1 MKKLLTDNSYSA
13 PLLFEGAK
21 TETKFSGPLA
31 ENKSGSCA
39 QKSKAQ
45 DSGYTII
52 ESLVAMIVVSVL
64 MIAIAPVMAFSV
76 AIRVQARRTELAAM
90 AGRSYIDGLRSG
102 TIASSGGTIK
112 GFPTKSTDLAN
123 APAPEK
129 GKQDEALYC
138 VDLDG
143 GGCTTTSNKD
153 FYVQGFWQNK
163 DTSNTGSP
171 LLDPTSKGYQLLVR
185 VYRADSFAG
194 GVTLKAP
201 NDPKA
206 IKQSIVGSGLGDK
219 TMPVVEMGAEIP
231 ATGDT
236 AYQSLCNRLQDPTTK
251 CNSKPK

>member
-21 TETKFSGPLA
+21 TETKFSSQRA

-90 AGRSYIDGLRSG
+90 AGRSYIDGLRSR
-102 TIASSGGTIK
+102 TIAFGGTIK
-112 GFPTKSTDLAN
+112 GFPAEYKAADLAN
-123 APAPEK
+123 APTPT
-129 GKQDEALYC
+129 DLTTLYC
-138 VDLDG
+138 VDLDATQ
-143 GGCTTTSNKD
+143 GCDPSSNKD
-153 FYVQGFWQNK
+153 FYVQGAWQNP
-163 DTSNTGSP
+163 SNPS
-171 LLDPTSKGYQLLVR
+171 DPTKTGYQLLVR
-185 VYRADSFAG
+185 VYRADSFAT
-194 GVTLKAP
+194 GVILKAP
-201 NDPKA
+201 NAPGA

-251 CNSKPK
+251 CNSNPK

>member
-1 MKKLLTDNSYSA
+1 MNKLLTENSYSA

-21 TETKFSGPLA
+21 TETKFSSQRA
-31 ENKSGSCA
+31 ENKSGGCA

-102 TIASSGGTIK
+102 TITPSGTIK
-112 GFPTKSTDLAN
+112 GFPTKSTNLAN
-123 APAPEK
+123 APAPTSK
-129 GKQDEALYC
+129 DNLYC

-153 FYVQGFWQNK
+153 FYVQGAWLNK
-163 DTSNTGSP
+163 DTSITKD
-171 LLDPTSKGYQLLVR
+171 DPTSKGYQLLVR

-201 NDPKA
+201 NDPKV

-231 ATGDT
+231 ATGATPDKLEP
-236 AYQSLCNRLQDPTTK
+236 YKSLCNRLKDATTK
-251 CNSKPK
+251 CH